1 MNFFG
6 KLNKAM
12 SLLENFVVGASI
24 IAISVAV
31 LTAVVCRHLNIVMVG
46 GEETAQFALIW
57 LTFWGTAICARK
69 GIHII
74 MSAVLDKIPEKIRKL
89 MVIIICLVTGIF
101 CLILGVL
108 GVQLTYAVFSRGQVS
123 PALRIPTWYF
133 YIAAP
138 MGFFLTGIYYL
149 AAFIKNIKQKGMYF
163 GIES

>member
-6 KLNKAM
+6 KLNKAV
-12 SLLENFVVGASI
+12 SLIENFVVGTSMI
-24 IAISVAV
+24 VIAVAV
-31 LTAVVCRHLNIVMVG
+31 LTAVVSRHLNIVMVG

-57 LTFWGTAICARK
+57 LTIWGTALCARR

-74 MSAVLDKIPEKIRKL
+74 MSAVLDKIPEKKRKL
-89 MVIIICLVTGIF
+89 VVVLICLFTGIF

-108 GVQLTYAVFSRGQVS
+108 GIQLTYAVFSRGQVS

-138 MGFFLTGIYYL
+138 VGFFLTGIYFL
-149 AAFIKNIKQKGMYF
+149 AAFVKNIKQKGTYF